1 MGFDHAQ
8 EAIDIVRS
16 WYEKRARA
24 VFQPDCDPS
33 KSMSVEDKMA
43 AGFRNYGALLA
54 FDENLGEV
62 FRNEKDSI
70 HKT

>member
-1 MGFDHAQ
+1 MGIDHAQ
-8 EAIDIVRS
+8 EAIDIVRG
-16 WYEKRARA
+16 WYEKRARV
-24 VFQPDCDPS
+24 VFQPDCNPS

-43 AGFRNYGALLA
+43 ASFRNYGTLLD
-54 FDENLGEV
+54 FDENLSEV